1 MLTVAV
7 IGAGPAGAA
16 CAWTLAQAGVRTLLF
31 ERDPDREKPCGGG
44 LTDRAWQ
51 AFPELNSLELPFNEV
66 VDFRLVGPSGRVADV
81 PLAKP
86 IRVIS
91 RRVLDSALR
100 HAAWSAGA
108 SLVREPVRELKK
120 RPGGGWQV
128 NDHAA
133 AIVVGAGGMNDP
145 LARLQGLRLPRTLR
159 GLSVGKF
166 IPGTFAPR
174 IVCRFFPE
182 AYGYA
187 WFFPRADHASLG
199 VELHGTVF
207 DTRRAWDLLHKFAA
221 ENLPDVDVDAGTTYG
236 WSAPALDE
244 SAFARHVFGG
254 DDWLLAGDAAGLV
267 DPTTGEGLSYA
278 LASGRLA
285 ARSIL
290 LGEAP
295 AYGRRVRAL
304 LLPELAKSSRLSPK
318 FYRTWFLRLSL
329 LALSR
334 SRTCRLTAA
343 DMASGAQS
351 YLTLKKRVYREMPR
365 IAGEIIVGG

>member
-7 IGAGPAGAA
+7 IGGGPAGAA

-51 AFPELNSLELPFNEV
+51 AFPELRSLDLPFNDV
-66 VDFRLVGPSGRVADV
+66 VDFRLVGPSGRAADI
-81 PLAKP
+81 PLHTP

-91 RRVLDSALR
+91 RRILDNALR
-100 HAAWSAGA
+100 HAAWRAGA

-159 GLSVGKF
+159 GLSVGRF
-166 IPGTFAPR
+166 IPGAFAPR

-187 WFFPRADHASLG
+187 WLFPRVDHASLG
-199 VELHGTVF
+199 VELHGTTF
-207 DTRRAWDLLHKFAA
+207 DTRRAWELLHRFAA
-221 ENLPDVDVDAGTTYG
+221 ENLPDVDVNAGATYG
-236 WSAPALDE
+236 WSAPTLDE
-244 SAFARHVFGG
+244 AAFARHVFGG
-254 DDWLLAGDAAGLV
+254 DDWLLVGDAAGLV
-267 DPTTGEGLSYA
+267 DSTTGEGLSYA

-304 LLPELAKSSRLSPK
+304 LLPELIKSARLSPK
-318 FYRTWFLRLSL
+318 FYRSWFLRLSL

-334 SRTCRLTAA
+334 SRTCRRTAA
-343 DMASGAQS
+343 DMAGGAQS

-365 IAGEIIVGG
+365 IAGEMILGG